1 MGRRWGKR
9 KRYSVRE
16 GDVVRG
22 IGHRGR
28 EGDGVGGDIGG
39 EVQDEEMQDGI
50 ASLNDSLFE
59 VL

>member
-1 MGRRWGKR
+1 M
-9 KRYSVRE
+9 
-16 GDVVRG
+16 VRG